1 MDLCRSTSPAGMLPR
16 VQRKKYDEVTMDSGM
31 RIDLLGQLDSL
42 ALLLHRCT
50 LFYMGSFK
58 ATALFILLI
67 GVKSPVEVQRS
78 DV

>member
-1 MDLCRSTSPAGMLPR
+1 MNLCRSTSPAGMLPR
-16 VQRKKYDEVTMDSGM
+16 VQRKKYDEVTMDFGM

-42 ALLLHRCT
+42 ALFHRCT
-50 LFYMGSFK
+50 LFYMGSFE